1 MPNIMEAKADLLAV
15 VRAAL
20 HGTAAPDAHA
30 FADFPAVCRLA
41 RRNCVQS
48 MVYLTLKSQKDALP
62 AEDFTRLEK
71 SFQAAVLRETAQ
83 QSFLCALREKFDAA
97 GIDFMLLK
105 GTHVKAL
112 YPAAE
117 MRFMVDMDVL
127 VREADVERA
136 QEILLG
142 CGLSLHLDNG
152 KDIIYMR
159 PPFLTVEL
167 HRALFQKEDDLYPHF
182 LDAWARAEPLGR
194 HEYKMSDEEL
204 YIYTLAHLAEHY
216 TTAGSCFRPVMDLYL
231 LEQKTTLNF
240 SALGARFREM
250 GLDAF
255 AGKVRALYR
264 AMFDGAPKDETLLL
278 MENYILLGPPVQH
291 ADAAAAAARTHK
303 SKPRRLLAAA
313 FPRLSHMRLKY
324 PVLKKAPFLL
334 PVFWVVRLLQYAFT
348 KDKSIARKREALMNA
363 DEKSAAVMEKIFKS
377 SGL

>member
-1 MPNIMEAKADLLAV
+1 MPKIMEAKADLLAV

-20 HGTAAPDAHA
+20 HGTAAPDANT
-30 FADFPAVCRLA
+30 FSDFSAVCRLA

-48 MVYLTLKSQKDALP
+48 MVYLALKSQKDALP
-62 AEDFTRLEK
+62 AEDFARLGK

-159 PPFLTVEL
+159 KPFLTVEL

-182 LDAWARAEPLGR
+182 LDVWERAVPLGA

-231 LEQKTTLNF
+231 LEQKTALDF
-240 SALGARFREM
+240 SALDARFREM

-255 AGKVRALYR
+255 AEKVRALYH
-264 AMFDGAPKDETLLL
+264 AMFDGAPKGETLLL

-363 DEKSAAVMEKIFKS
+363 DEKSAAVMEKIFKA

>member
-1 MPNIMEAKADLLAV
+1 MQPIMQAKENLLAV

-20 HGTAAPDAHA
+20 HKTPAPDAGA
-30 FADFPAVCRLA
+30 FPDFALVCKLA

-48 MVYLTLKSQKDALP
+48 MAYLTLKDQKSTLP
-62 AEDFTRLEK
+62 AEEFARLEK

-83 QSFLCALREKFDAA
+83 QAFLKTLREKFDAA

-159 PPFLTVEL
+159 KPFLTVEL
-167 HRALFQKEDDLYPHF
+167 HRALFQKEDALYSHF
-182 LDAWARAEPLGR
+182 LDVWECAVPLGA
-194 HEYKMSDEEL
+194 HEYKMSDEAL
-204 YIYTLAHLAEHY
+204 YVYTLAHLAEHY

-231 LEQKTTLNF
+231 LEQKTTLDF
-240 SALGARFREM
+240 SALDVRFREM
-250 GLDAF
+250 GLEAF
-255 AGKVRALYR
+255 AKNVRALYG
-264 AMFDGAPKDETLLL
+264 AMFDGAPKNDTLLL

-303 SKPRRLLAAA
+303 SKARRLFSAS
-313 FPRLSHMRLKY
+313 FPGLSHMRLKY
-324 PVLKKAPFLL
+324 PLLKKAPFLL
-334 PVFWVVRLLQYAFT
+334 PVFWFIRLVQYAFT
-348 KDKSIARKREALMNA
+348 KDKSIARKRTSLLNA
-363 DEKSAAVMEKIFKS
+363 DEKSAAVMEKIFKT

>member
-1 MPNIMEAKADLLAV
+1 MPNIMEAKADLLAA

-20 HGTAAPDAHA
+20 HGTAAPDASA

-182 LDAWARAEPLGR
+182 LDAWARAVPLGA

-231 LEQKTTLNF
+231 LEQKTALDF
-240 SALGARFREM
+240 SALDARFREM

-255 AGKVRALYR
+255 AEKVRALYH
-264 AMFDGAPKDETLLL
+264 AMFDGAPKGETLLL

-303 SKPRRLLAAA
+303 SKPRRLFAAA
-313 FPRLSHMRLKY
+313 FPRLSHMHLKY
-324 PVLKKAPFLL
+324 PILKKAPFLL
-334 PVFWVVRLLQYAFT
+334 PVFWFVRLVQYAFT

-363 DEKSAAVMEKIFKS
+363 DEKSAAVMEKIFKA

>member
-182 LDAWARAEPLGR
+182 LDAWARAEPLGG
-194 HEYKMSDEEL
+194 HEYKMSDAEL
-204 YIYTLAHLAEHY
+204 YVYTLAHLAEHY

-255 AGKVRALYR
+255 AGKVRALYH

-334 PVFWVVRLLQYAFT
+334 PVFWVVRLLQYAFA

-363 DEKSAAVMEKIFKS
+363 DEKSAAVMEKIFKA

>member
-1 MPNIMEAKADLLAV
+1 MPKIMEAKADLLAV

-20 HGTAAPDAHA
+20 HGTAAPDANT
-30 FADFPAVCRLA
+30 FSDFSAVCRLA

-182 LDAWARAEPLGR
+182 LDAWARAEPLGA

-231 LEQKTTLNF
+231 LEQKTALDF
-240 SALGARFREM
+240 SA
-250 GLDAF
+250 
-255 AGKVRALYR
+255 
-264 AMFDGAPKDETLLL
+264 
-278 MENYILLGPPVQH
+278 Q
-291 ADAAAAAARTHK
+291 
-303 SKPRRLLAAA
+303 
-313 FPRLSHMRLKY
+313 
-324 PVLKKAPFLL
+324 
-334 PVFWVVRLLQYAFT
+334 
-348 KDKSIARKREALMNA
+348 
-363 DEKSAAVMEKIFKS
+363 
-377 SGL
+377 